1 MNRTEL
7 APGRI
12 LVVGLGCSLLAA
24 VVAVYATALQRSE
37 SELAVPTAHQLP
49 PLAGHAPES
58 FDPFAV
64 ALASIG
70 KLKNREASVPP
81 QCYTKT
87 DGVSN
92 PCWTCHTSSHGL
104 NAMAD
109 WELQREYAFSD
120 AALTNHWQNLFAD
133 QSAAIAR
140 ISDREI
146 RAWIRD
152 DNYTPLRHALRARPG
167 YAGYVPDLDLERGF
181 DDRGFARDGSGW
193 RALRYKPF
201 PGTFWPTNGSTDDV
215 FVRLPAAFRRDARG
229 RESVDVY
236 ATNLAILEA
245 AIVADP
251 LGKRG
256 EARREVEPIDERA
269 FGVDLDADGKLGEIS
284 LLRGVPSHYV
294 GAARSTA
301 VTLAVYPQGT
311 EFLHSVRYVDPDA
324 PAGLSRRL
332 KELRYSKKTAELDRW
347 GIVRAYEREYN
358 EKEEG
363 NLPVYPGS
371 PEVGYKNAFGWQLQG
386 FIEDGRGRL
395 RAQTE
400 EEHRFCMGCHS
411 SIGVTID
418 QTFAFPR
425 KVPGRAGYRH
435 QTLNGISDVPQLGH
449 ADPETLVYFRRV
461 GAGDELRQNTEILSR
476 FFANGKLDEAEVR
489 RAAPGGDRDLSH
501 LLMPSRE
508 RALLLDKAYRT
519 LVARQTFALGR
530 DALLG
535 PAKHVHARIDNG
547 STDLGRSGRVYSD
560 GRLLLAWPLQDADP
574 RRTALR

>member
-1 MNRTEL
+1 MKTSAFAAERLL
-7 APGRI
+7 A
-12 LVVGLGCSLLAA
+12 VGLGCSVLAA
-24 VVAVYATALQRSE
+24 LIAVYATALHRSE
-37 SELAVPTAHQLP
+37 SELAVLTSHQAP
-49 PLAGHAPES
+49 PVAPQAKVA

-64 ALASIG
+64 ALASVG
-70 KLKNREASVPP
+70 KVKNREASVPP

-104 NAMAD
+104 NAMTD
-109 WELQREYAFSD
+109 WDLQKEYAFSD

-133 QSAAIAR
+133 QTAAIAR
-140 ISDREI
+140 ISDQEI
-146 RAWIRD
+146 TSWIRE
-152 DNYTPLRHALRARPG
+152 DNYTPLRQALSAKSG
-167 YAGYVPDLDLERGF
+167 YPGYVPDLDLQRGF

-193 RALRYKPF
+193 RAVRYKPF

-215 FVRLPAAFRRDARG
+215 FVRLPPEFRRDAQG
-229 RESVDVY
+229 RESIEIY

-245 AIVADP
+245 SIVADP
-251 LGKRG
+251 LAKRR
-256 EARREVEPIDERA
+256 AALREIEPIDERA
-269 FGVDLDADGKLGEIS
+269 GGLDLDGDGKLGLVS
-284 LLRGVPSHYV
+284 LVRGVPAHYA
-294 GAARSTA
+294 GAARASK
-301 VTLAVYPQGT
+301 VTVAVYPRGT

-332 KELRYSKKTAELDRW
+332 KELRYSKKTEELDRW
-347 GIVRAYEREYN
+347 GIVRAYERELN

-363 NLPVYPGS
+363 NLPVFPGS

-386 FIEDGRGRL
+386 FIEDERGRL

-418 QTFAFPR
+418 HTFAFPR
-425 KVPGRAGYRH
+425 KVPGRAGFRH
-435 QTLNGISDVPQLGH
+435 QTLSGMSDVPQLGH
-449 ADPETLVYFRRV
+449 GDPETLVYFRRV
-461 GAGDELRQNTEILSR
+461 GGGDEFRQNSEILAR
-476 FFANGKLDEAEVR
+476 FFANGRLDEAEVR

-508 RALLLDKAYRT
+508 RALLLDKAYRV
-519 LVARQTFALGR
+519 LVARQTFAFGR
-530 DALLG
+530 DGLLG
-535 PAKHVHARIDNG
+535 PARNVHARIDNG
-547 STDLGRSGRVYSD
+547 STGLEEQGRVHSD
-560 GRLLLAWPLQDADP
+560 GRLLLAWPARADEL